1 MLYLHQQ
8 TNKENKMKNLLKTW
22 TTQTLTEAKKE
33 YTSRMKDYNKSE
45 KKSWTFKN
53 LKQQTELI
61 TAELKS
67 R

>member
-1 MLYLHQQ
+1 
-8 TNKENKMKNLLKTW
+8 MKNLLKSW
-22 TTQTLTEAKKE
+22 TTKTLTEAKKE

-61 TAELKS
+61 TAELKT